1 LEYDVPV
8 QLPPTLSGYIAR
20 QVLGYSAL
28 GLLAV
33 SLLFVGQNLLR
44 HLDRFLMIGITFA
57 DFLTILKCVVVTT
70 LAYTLPIAF
79 LFGVLVAVGRMAAD
93 SEITAMRANGVRL
106 RDLVAPVLAL
116 AMLVSGFS
124 AYLALELE
132 HRSKR
137 ELREMLVTMTASGA
151 MFEARRFTRLGD
163 HTIYVR
169 ARHPDDQLEGVMIS
183 DRSDPARPLTVFA
196 ERGRFRWDRARS
208 RIRLHLEDGDLHFGG
223 DVDAD
228 RRISFE
234 TFDYAISVEPLLE
247 VGLNSLR
254 PKDMTLDELRGIV
267 AEARAGGSLDH
278 LVKKRVEYY
287 EAQIHRRFALP
298 VAPVLFALAGLP
310 LSLRRSRGARARGAL
325 LCALLAGIYYAI
337 LSFGQYRAQRGDVPP
352 ALALWLPNAA
362 FALLAALLLGRARGF
377 RS

>member
-1 LEYDVPV
+1 M
-8 QLPPTLSGYIAR
+8 QLAPTLSGYIAR

-28 GLLAV
+28 GLLVV

-44 HLDRFLMIGITFA
+44 HLDRFLMIGVTFA
-57 DFLTILKCVVVTT
+57 DFLTILKCVVVTM

-116 AMLVSGFS
+116 AMLVSCFS
-124 AYLALELE
+124 AYLVLELE
-132 HRSKR
+132 HRAKR

-163 HTIYVR
+163 RTIYVR
-169 ARHPDDQLEGVMIS
+169 ARNRDDQLEGVMIS
-183 DRSDPARPLTVFA
+183 DRSDPARPLTIFA
-196 ERGRFRWDRARS
+196 ERGRVSWDRARS
-208 RIRLHLEDGDLHFGG
+208 RVRLHLVDGDLHFGG
-223 DVDAD
+223 NGDHD
-228 RRISFE
+228 RRMSFE
-234 TFDYAISVEPLLE
+234 TFEYAIPVEPLLE
-247 VGLNSLR
+247 LGLGSLR
-254 PKDMTLDELRGIV
+254 PKDMTLDELRGVV
-267 AEARAGGSLDH
+267 AEARAGRSLDH

-298 VAPVLFALAGLP
+298 VAPLLFALTGLP
-310 LSLRRSRGARARGAL
+310 LSLRRSSGARARGAL
-325 LCALLAGIYYAI
+325 LCALLAGLYYGI